1 MPLMQ
6 QWRKKTHLI
15 EIIQLLQAGKN
26 INIKKPQ
33 KTLET
38 DAVTLFWEQQNMPP
52 LFTWFTLHTTQG
64 HLQLSW
70 HSQQNPL
77 PVCCACYYEIM

>member
-38 DAVTLFWEQQNMPP
+38 DAVTHFVLGTAEHASTLYLVYPTYNSGPP
-52 LFTWFTLHTTQG
+52 PALVTQPTEP
-64 HLQLSW
+64 S
-70 HSQQNPL
+70 
-77 PVCCACYYEIM
+77 ACLLCLLL